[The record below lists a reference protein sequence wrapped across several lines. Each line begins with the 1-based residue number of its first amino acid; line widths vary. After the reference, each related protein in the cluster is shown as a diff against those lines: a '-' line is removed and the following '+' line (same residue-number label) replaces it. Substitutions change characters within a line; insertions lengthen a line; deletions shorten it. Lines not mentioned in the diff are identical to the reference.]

1 LQGWREYRQRVPT
14 AVSLRIVVLVSA
26 NAEWAPVVETLHPD
40 ALGTTPYGATFEYGV
55 AGERLQFVHGGWG
68 KTSAAA
74 STEYA
79 IATWRPHLVI
89 NIGTCGGI
97 DGRIARGETI
107 VVTRTIPYDIEEAM
121 GDAAEA
127 VHARTTELD
136 VQWLAGVLPT
146 ARRTHLVS
154 GDRDLR
160 PIDLEDL
167 VRRYDAVAADWESAA
182 IAYVASRRETPL
194 AIVRAVSD
202 LVSSSGGE
210 AIGDLP
216 QFQDAAA
223 SVMRRLLDEL
233 PAIIDAF
240 RRVWRR

>member
-1 LQGWREYRQRVPT
+1 MNDKASG
-14 AVSLRIVVLVSA
+14 SRIVVLVSA
-26 NAEWAPVVETLHPD
+26 DAEWRPVVEAMRPL
-40 ALGTTPYGATFEYGV
+40 ALGTTPYGAMFESGV
-55 AGERLQFVHGGWG
+55 AGERLRFLHGGWG

-79 IATWRPHLVI
+79 ISEWRPDLLI

-97 DGRIARGETI
+97 AGRIVHGDTI
-107 VVTRTIPYDIEEAM
+107 VVTRAIPYDIEEAM

-127 VHARTTELD
+127 VRARTADLD
-136 VQWLAGVLPT
+136 VRWLDGVLPA

-160 PIDLEDL
+160 PIDVEDL

-182 IAYVASRRETPL
+182 IAYVASRRGTPL
-194 AIVRAVSD
+194 AIVRTVSD
-202 LVSSSGGE
+202 LVGTAGGD

-216 QFQDAAA
+216 RFQDAAA

-233 PAIIDAF
+233 PAVVAAF
-240 RRVWRR
+240 RRR

>member
-1 LQGWREYRQRVPT
+1 MSADV
-14 AVSLRIVVLVSA
+14 ASSHVVVLVSA
-26 NAEWAPVVETLHPD
+26 NAEWGPVVE
-40 ALGTTPYGATFEYGV
+40 ALRPHETGTTPYGATFESDV
-55 AGERLQFVHGGWG
+55 AGERLRFLHGGWG

-79 IATWRPHLVI
+79 LSAWRPVLLI

-97 DGRIARGETI
+97 AGRIGRGETI

-127 VHARTTELD
+127 VRARTSDLD
-136 VQWLAGVLPT
+136 VRWLDGVLPT
-146 ARRTHLVS
+146 ARRTPLVS

-160 PIDLEDL
+160 PTDVEEL

-182 IAYVASRRETPL
+182 IAYVASLRGTPL
-194 AIVRAVSD
+194 AILRTVSD
-202 LVSSSGGE
+202 LVGSDGGE

-216 QFQDAAA
+216 RFQDAAA
-223 SVMRRLLDEL
+223 SVMRRLLHEL
-233 PAIIDAF
+233 PAIVAAF
-240 RRVWRR
+240 RRR

>member
-1 LQGWREYRQRVPT
+1 MT
-14 AVSLRIVVLVSA
+14 ADPPGSRIVVLVSA
-26 NAEWAPVVETLHPD
+26 NAEWRPVVESLHPD
-40 ALGTTPYGATFEYGV
+40 VVGATPYGATFECDI
-55 AGERLQFVHGGWG
+55 AGERLRFLHGGWG

-79 IATWRPHLVI
+79 VSLWRPGLLI

-97 DGRIARGETI
+97 IGRIGLGETI

-127 VHARTTELD
+127 VQARSSDLD
-136 VQWLAGVLPT
+136 VLWLDAVLPT

-160 PIDLEDL
+160 PIDIEDL

-182 IAYVASRRETPL
+182 IAYVASRRDTPL
-194 AIVRAVSD
+194 AIVRTVSD
-202 LVSSSGGE
+202 LVGTDGGE
-210 AIGDLP
+210 VIGDLP
-216 QFQDAAA
+216 RFEAAAA
-223 SVMRRLLDEL
+223 SVMRRLLGEL
-233 PAIIDAF
+233 PVMVAAF
-240 RRVWRR
+240 RRR

>member
-1 LQGWREYRQRVPT
+1 MYLGPQMT
-14 AVSLRIVVLVSA
+14 ASLAPPSIVVLVSA
-26 NAEWAPVVETLHPD
+26 NAEWGPVVETLDPD
-40 ALGTTPYGATFEYGV
+40 VLGTTPYGATFESGV
-55 AGERLQFVHGGWG
+55 AGERLRFLEGGWG

-79 IATWRPHLVI
+79 ISAWQPDLLI

-97 DGRIARGETI
+97 AGRIERGETI

-127 VHARTTELD
+127 VRARTSDLD
-136 VQWLAGVLPT
+136 VRWLDGVLPT
-146 ARRTHLVS
+146 AQRTHLVS

-160 PIDLEDL
+160 PVDLEDL

-182 IAYVASRRETPL
+182 IAYVASRRGTPL
-194 AIVRAVSD
+194 AIVRMVSD
-202 LVSSSGGE
+202 LVGLDGGE
-210 AIGDLP
+210 VIGDLP
-216 QFQDAAA
+216 RFQEAAA

-233 PAIIDAF
+233 PAIVAAF
-240 RRVWRR
+240 RRR